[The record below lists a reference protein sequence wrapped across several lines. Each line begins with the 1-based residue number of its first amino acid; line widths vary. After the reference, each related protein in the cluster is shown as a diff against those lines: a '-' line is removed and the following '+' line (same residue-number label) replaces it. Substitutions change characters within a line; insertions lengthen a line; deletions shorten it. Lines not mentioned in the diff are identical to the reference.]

1 MTQQPY
7 YGTPADPYNPQPAQQ
22 YPPPGYQQVPNGY
35 APAPQGY
42 APNPYGQAPAYPPQ
56 QQYPGQQNPQHQ
68 VPQGPPAPVGAK
80 GTVDDF
86 FKQPTPGGGKGVS
99 WKNKPDGYTYVGVVN
114 RTPGDS
120 DLFQDSE
127 PNIPQN
133 PKAGQ
138 LKTWRDGSPKMV
150 MPVPLDLVP
159 MDAWQAQEYADG
171 EARVFLRG
179 DMLTEFTRAMQEA
192 GVPAGTVPQQGALV
206 FVTITG
212 RKPGRGTMPA
222 NQYRVVYLPAGT
234 WEQDPQYAGI
244 VQHLAGRQA
253 QQHVPATQSA
263 PYQQQAAP
271 QGYAPA
277 QATPNLQQYAQAP
290 YGAPVQGHAPA
301 YDPNQYRQA
310 PQGYQG
316 APAPQAQQ
324 TAPVQYAPNPQQYAP
339 EAAAPNPNPV
349 QIQQAPVQGQLPGMP
364 PTPPQAPVSAGAVGA
379 PDPHKAA
386 LIAQLHGAAQQQAP
400 NPQQ

>member
-22 YPPPGYQQVPNGY
+22 YPPAGYQQVPNGY

-68 VPQGPPAPVGAK
+68 APQGPPAPVGAK

-179 DMLTEFTRAMQEA
+179 DMLTEFTRAMQEV

-244 VQHLAGRQA
+244 VQYLAGRQA
-253 QQHVPATQSA
+253 QQHVPATQPA
-263 PYQQQAAP
+263 PYQQQASPVGNYAP
-271 QGYAPA
+271 QTAVPA
-277 QATPNLQQYAQAP
+277 GAQPNPQQYAQP
-290 YGAPVQGHAPA
+290 QYGAAPA
-301 YDPNQYRQA
+301 YAPNQYQ
-310 PQGYQG
+310 Q
-316 APAPQAQQ
+316 PA
-324 TAPVQYAPNPQQYAP
+324 YAPNPQQYAQP
-339 EAAAPNPNPV
+339 DSQPPVAAPAQPAYDFS
-349 QIQQAPVQGQLPGMP
+349 QHAQQAPVQGQLPGMP
-364 PTPPQAPVSAGAVGA
+364 PTPPQAPPSAGAVGA

-386 LIAQLHGAAQQQAP
+386 LIAQLQGAAQQQAP